1 MEELKNKKLQT
12 IVAKVLRQ
20 AGLEN
25 DEQFGSIITILMMIS
40 IIVTVIRV
48 IQECN
53 KEKLTKLSNSDKYS
67 LFEKQIKSYS
77 SRRGWFTKMRLRKIL
92 RNKLSP
98 EAYKKYQDQ
107 LVQGILKA
115 GEDLNREEIITL
127 MEESNV

>member
-1 MEELKNKKLQT
+1 MEELKNKKLKT

-53 KEKLTKLSNSDKYS
+53 KEELTKLSNSDKYS

-92 RNKLSP
+92 RHKLSP